1 MKKELTY
8 DHHNYIWEVKE
19 AIKARVAKTELS
31 LRKLESETKD
41 DIWSDYNER
50 KIFELV
56 ERKEQLLFMLRQL

>member
-1 MKKELTY
+1 MTKELTY

-31 LRKLESETKD
+31 IRKLESELTD
-41 DIWSDYNER
+41 DIWADYNER

>member
-31 LRKLESETKD
+31 IRKLESELTD
-41 DIWSDYNER
+41 DIWADYNER